1 MYTEIAIQKA
11 KKIAFTLLVTS
22 ILPAN
27 FYRGMV
33 EWLLKFLN
41 SFIFNKSFWIT
52 TDVNANLGK
61 KNCNGFWLLDKN
73 NQSYSIDCN
82 NKLTNER

>member
-11 KKIAFTLLVTS
+11 RKIAFTLLVTS

-33 EWLLKFLN
+33 EWLLQFLN

-61 KNCNGFWLLDKN
+61 KTATGFDFLIKITKVIAL
-73 NQSYSIDCN
+73 IVT
-82 NKLTNER
+82 TN

>member
-33 EWLLKFLN
+33 E
-41 SFIFNKSFWIT
+41 
-52 TDVNANLGK
+52 
-61 KNCNGFWLLDKN
+61 
-73 NQSYSIDCN
+73 
-82 NKLTNER
+82 